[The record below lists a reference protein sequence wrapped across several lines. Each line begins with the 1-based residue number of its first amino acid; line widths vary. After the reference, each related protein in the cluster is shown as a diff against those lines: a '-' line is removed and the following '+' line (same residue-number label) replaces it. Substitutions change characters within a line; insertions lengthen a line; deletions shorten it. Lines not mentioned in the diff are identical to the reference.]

1 MAQVAQFSLIPLDIS
16 ALVTHAISLDRVHST
31 VQVPS
36 RIHLDLYTEDQAGEV
51 ERLIGLGATEVH
63 WDKRPPDADC
73 VILADPDDTVNVAS
87 RLETSA
93 EPNRIHVSEDIANA
107 VREKFRLEPRGAMEL
122 KGKGQ
127 TTTFYLMGLEGSL
140 TARIQRR

>member
-1 MAQVAQFSLIPLDIS
+1 V
-16 ALVTHAISLDRVHST
+16 
-31 VQVPS
+31 
-36 RIHLDLYTEDQAGEV
+36 G
-51 ERLIGLGATEVH
+51 G
-63 WDKRPPDADC
+63 
-73 VILADPDDTVNVAS
+73 DTVNVAS